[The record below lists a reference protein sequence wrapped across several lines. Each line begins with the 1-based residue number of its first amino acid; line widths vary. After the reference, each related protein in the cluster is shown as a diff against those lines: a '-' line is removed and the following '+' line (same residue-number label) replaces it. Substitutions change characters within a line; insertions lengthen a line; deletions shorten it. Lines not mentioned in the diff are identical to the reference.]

1 MDNQNT
7 MSKDNFVFG
16 KDNKRFIIG
25 GFVITLIGF
34 LLMMGGGSDDP
45 TVFNAEELF
54 SPMRIT
60 VAPFLVIVGY
70 LVVLYGVMKKRKS
83 N

>member
-1 MDNQNT
+1 

-16 KDNKRFIIG
+16 KDNKMFIIV
-25 GFVITLIGF
+25 GFVVTLIGF

-54 SPMRIT
+54 HPMRIT
-60 VAPFLVIVGY
+60 VAPFLVILGY
-70 LVVLYGVMKKRKS
+70 LIVLYGIMKKRKT

>member
-1 MDNQNT
+1 

-16 KDNKRFIIG
+16 KDNKMFIIG

-34 LLMMGGGSDDP
+34 LLMMGGGSEDP
-45 TVFNAEELF
+45 NVFNEEELF
-54 SPMRIT
+54 SPVRIT
-60 VAPFLVIVGY
+60 VAPFLVILGY
-70 LVVLYGVMKKRKS
+70 LVVLYGIMKKRKT

>member
-1 MDNQNT
+1 

-16 KDNKRFIIG
+16 KDNKMYIIIG
-25 GFVITLIGF
+25 FVVTLIGF

-45 TVFNAEELF
+45 NVFDAEELF
-54 SPMRIT
+54 SPIRIT
-60 VAPFLVIVGY
+60 VAPFLVILGY
-70 LVVLYGVMKKRKS
+70 LVVLFGIMKKRKV

>member
-1 MDNQNT
+1 

-16 KDNKRFIIG
+16 KDNKLFIIG
-25 GFVITLIGF
+25 IFVVTLIGF

-45 TVFNAEELF
+45 TVFNADELF

-60 VAPFLVIVGY
+60 VAPFLVILGY